1 MIVERTTSASADGNA
16 DNDEHA
22 PTFAQVRAL

>member
-1 MIVERTTSASADGNA
+1 MIVERTSASADGNA
-16 DNDEHA
+16 DDDEHA